1 MKQLYYDVK
10 KCLGCKSCEIAC
22 SLAHSLTGE
31 LFKALGEEVLSLPRK
46 KVLASGG
53 KNYPVSCR
61 HCKAPIC
68 VDACMAAALTY
79 DKEKG
84 MVIHDDKRCVGCWMC
99 VMVCPYG
106 AIRPNIKT
114 KIPIA
119 CDKCK
124 DKSRPFWDKEEA
136 SSRKGRDK
144 DEPACVKAC
153 PTGAIIW
160 QEEVLI
166 DTKK

>member
-1 MKQLYYDVK
+1 MKQLYYKVD

-22 SLAHSLTGE
+22 AVAHSAVQDL
-31 LFKALGEEVLSLPRK
+31 LKSIKEEKRSLPRK
-46 KVLASGG
+46 KVYSSKG
-53 KNYPVSCR
+53 KNFPVSCR
-61 HCKAPIC
+61 HCEDPKC
-68 VDACMAAALTY
+68 VMACMAAALTY

-84 MVIHDDKRCVGCWMC
+84 MVLHDEERCVGCWMC
-99 VMVCPYG
+99 VMSCPYG

-114 KIPIA
+114 KIPVR

-124 DKSRPFWDKEEA
+124 
-136 SSRKGRDK
+136 DK

-160 QEEVLI
+160 QEEVLLN
-166 DTKK
+166 TGK

>member
-1 MKQLYYDVK
+1 MKVLYYDVK

-22 SLAHSLTGE
+22 SLAHSVIE
-31 LFKALGEEVLSLPRK
+31 DLFKAIKEEKISLPRK
-46 KVLASGG
+46 TVLSSKG

-61 HCKAPIC
+61 HCKDPKC
-68 VDACMAAALTY
+68 VDACMAAALVY
-79 DKEKG
+79 DKAKG
-84 MVIHDDKRCVGCWMC
+84 FVEHIETRCVGCWMC

-106 AIRPNIKT
+106 AIRPNIKE
-114 KIPIA
+114 KIPVR

-124 DKSRPFWDKEEA
+124 
-136 SSRKGRDK
+136 DK

-160 QEEVLI
+160 QEEVVVN
-166 DTKK
+166 K

>member
-1 MKQLYYDVK
+1 MKKLYYDVK

-22 SLAHSLTGE
+22 AVAHSAAQE
-31 LFKALGEEVLSLPRK
+31 LFKAIREEVLSLPRK
-46 KVLASGG
+46 KVLGSKG

-61 HCKAPIC
+61 NCEDPKC
-68 VDACMAAALTY
+68 VDACMAAALRF

-84 MVIHDDKRCVGCWMC
+84 IVLHDESRCVGCWMC

-106 AIRPNIKT
+106 AIRPNIKE
-114 KIPIA
+114 KIPVR

-124 DKSRPFWDKEEA
+124 DR
-136 SSRKGRDK
+136 

-160 QEEVLI
+160 QEEIVVE
-166 DTKK
+166 K